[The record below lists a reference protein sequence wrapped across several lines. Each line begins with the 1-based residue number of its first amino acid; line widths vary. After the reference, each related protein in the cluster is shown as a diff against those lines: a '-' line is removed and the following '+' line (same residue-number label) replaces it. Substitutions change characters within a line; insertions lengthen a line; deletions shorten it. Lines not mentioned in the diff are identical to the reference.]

1 MPASLTTTS
10 MPSTNRLY
18 LQALERNLGRICSA
32 PHCSVHRHHLNAWC
46 RGCLDRANRYG
57 DPTAGPL
64 RRSSWSSYR
73 TAVHRLF
80 DLNMGH
86 PGLIEAISWA
96 SAWMAKSASDS
107 LAYPGAQEV
116 GRLVAAGITPRQL
129 IEEVAAVSMYLH
141 ECPFLLPT
149 DKARDFALAR
159 AAWNLAP
166 RRARVTYAGGRKL
179 RTYDRPS
186 RGSLIHVGKLLR
198 AQLAGVCLQAR
209 IGVEELAR
217 LKSRTAEEIDAA
229 RKAPFATA

>member
-1 MPASLTTTS
+1 MR
-10 MPSTNRLY
+10 STNRLY
-18 LQALERNLGRICSA
+18 LAALERNLSRVCSA
-32 PHCSVHRHHLNAWC
+32 PHCSVHRHHLNSWC

-73 TAVHRLF
+73 TDVHKLLS
-80 DLNMGH
+80 LNTGH
-86 PGLIEAISWA
+86 PGLTAALSWVN
-96 SAWMAKSASDS
+96 AWMAKGASDS
-107 LAYPGAQEV
+107 LAYPGASEV
-116 GRLVAAGITPRQL
+116 GRLVAAGVTPRQL
-129 IEEVAAVSMYLH
+129 LEEVCAVSVYLH
-141 ECPFLLPT
+141 DCPFLLPS

-159 AAWNLAP
+159 ACWNLAP
-166 RRARVTYAGGRKL
+166 RRARVSYAGGEKQ

-186 RGSLIHVGKLLR
+186 RGSLLHVGKLLR
-198 AQLAGVCLQAR
+198 VQLAGVCLQAR